1 MISVPGLISACK
13 AVISEASDDSN
24 QALGMTVVGAAW
36 GIGYIVGP
44 AMSGALADPIGQYN
58 ITSKSGKEGWT
69 REGGWREGDG
79 RRVGEG
85 GMKGGSEGEEG
96 GGRREGGRE
105 GCTTSQGNVVKP
117 T

>member
-1 MISVPGLISACK
+1 MFSVPGLISACK

-24 QALGMTVVGAAW
+24 QAIGMTVVGAAW

-69 REGGWREGDG
+69 REGGG
-79 RRVGEG
+79 
-85 GMKGGSEGEEG
+85 
-96 GGRREGGRE
+96 REGGRE
-105 GCTTSQGNVVKP
+105 GGGWKEGGREGDERRE
-117 T
+117 

>member
-1 MISVPGLISACK
+1 MFSVPGLISACK

-24 QALGMTVVGAAW
+24 QAIGMTVVGAAW

-85 GMKGGSEGEEG
+85 GGGMEGVR
-96 GGRREGGRE
+96 GRRVGERGREGGRE
-105 GCTTSQGNVVKP
+105 GGGREGE
-117 T
+117 

>member
-1 MISVPGLISACK
+1 MQHVMIPSIRISVPGLISACK

-69 REGGWREGDG
+69 REDGGREEGREGDG
-79 RRVGEG
+79 RTVGEG
-85 GMKGGSEGEEG
+85 G
-96 GGRREGGRE
+96 
-105 GCTTSQGNVVKP
+105 
-117 T
+117 

>member
-24 QALGMTVVGAAW
+24 QAMGMTVVGAAW

-69 REGGWREGDG
+69 REGGK
-79 RRVGEG
+79 GER

-96 GGRREGGRE
+96 GGRREGGWWKGGGVRE